1 MLNGDSARF
10 VGEQADLW
18 EEAQSC
24 GVCEADTW
32 EPASEV
38 CGRRIGRCA
47 KCGTHR
53 LVDRGAEGQLHL
65 LYGHYYTSAD
75 PDAAKLKTQLRNP
88 TFAHRRRRLEAAVG
102 SRQRRFFEIGC
113 GDGNYLASCRRAGW
127 DVAGSEFSEETVA
140 LIRRRHDISAT
151 MANVPIEAPPG
162 ARYPV
167 VGAFH
172 VLEHLYHPVEWLHA
186 VGRMLEPAGLLHLQ
200 VPNHGSLIRLLTG
213 SAWSAH
219 AFPQHVYFYTPATL
233 EVLLERTGFHTSSET
248 VVVVARTATS
258 SVVVAAEQARRW
270 CMGSPCECRSRT
282 SAIIRVGR
290 AAPAPGAGHHSPDG
304 YQSHRD
310 GRSTIT
316 ARPLHLH
323 SCHPRMA
330 ADEQDRTPARCRLWP
345 RPPADGAGGG
355 RLFGPHRVRW
365 ARTSRFM
372 SPLCVSAGKIAKGH
386 PLRRI
391 IHGNC
396 HDCL

>member
-140 LIRRRHDISAT
+140 LIRTPSRYLGHDGQRADSRLRR
-151 MANVPIEAPPG
+151 VPAIPSWVRSMCSSIYITRSNG
-162 ARYPV
+162 FTRW
-167 VGAFH
+167 G
-172 VLEHLYHPVEWLHA
+172 
-186 VGRMLEPAGLLHLQ
+186 GCSNRQ
-200 VPNHGSLIRLLTG
+200 GS
-213 SAWSAH
+213 
-219 AFPQHVYFYTPATL
+219 
-233 EVLLERTGFHTSSET
+233 
-248 VVVVARTATS
+248 
-258 SVVVAAEQARRW
+258 
-270 CMGSPCECRSRT
+270 
-282 SAIIRVGR
+282 
-290 AAPAPGAGHHSPDG
+290 
-304 YQSHRD
+304 
-310 GRSTIT
+310 STY
-316 ARPLHLH
+316 
-323 SCHPRMA
+323 
-330 ADEQDRTPARCRLWP
+330 RCRTT
-345 RPPADGAGGG
+345 
-355 RLFGPHRVRW
+355 VR
-365 ARTSRFM
+365 
-372 SPLCVSAGKIAKGH
+372 
-386 PLRRI
+386 
-391 IHGNC
+391 
-396 HDCL
+396 

>member
-1 MLNGDSARF
+1 MLKGDSARF
-10 VGEQADLW
+10 AGEQADLW

-53 LVDRGAEGQLHL
+53 LVDRVAEGQLHL

-75 PDAAKLKTQLRNP
+75 PDAAKLETQLRNP
-88 TFAHRRRRLEAAVG
+88 TFVHRRRRLEAAVG

-140 LIRRRHDISAT
+140 LIRRRHDIWAT

-162 ARYPV
+162 APYPV

-233 EVLLERTGFHTSSET
+233 EVVLERTGFHPIT
-248 VVVVARTATS
+248 VTTWDPWHGPGVVADSLTLGARYLATGRLPWTAALG
-258 SVVVAAEQARRW
+258 VPVDRVCGNAEA
-270 CMGSPCECRSRT
+270 
-282 SAIIRVGR
+282 
-290 AAPAPGAGHHSPDG
+290 GAGAPVGSGGPA
-304 YQSHRD
+304 
-310 GRSTIT
+310 GR
-316 ARPLHLH
+316 R
-323 SCHPRMA
+323 R
-330 ADEQDRTPARCRLWP
+330 
-345 RPPADGAGGG
+345 GAG
-355 RLFGPHRVRW
+355 PV
-365 ARTSRFM
+365 
-372 SPLCVSAGKIAKGH
+372 
-386 PLRRI
+386 
-391 IHGNC
+391 
-396 HDCL
+396 